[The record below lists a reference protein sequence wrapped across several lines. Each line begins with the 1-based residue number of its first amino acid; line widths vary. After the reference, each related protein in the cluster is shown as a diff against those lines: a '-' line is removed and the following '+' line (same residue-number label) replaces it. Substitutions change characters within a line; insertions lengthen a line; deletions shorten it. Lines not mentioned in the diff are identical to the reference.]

1 MKNHQTLEALEKI
14 LADSYVLMLK
24 TQNYHWNVVGDN
36 FKSLHEMFQT
46 QYEELFGAIDELAE
60 RIRSL
65 GFKVDGTFDHFKKYS
80 DIKSGNK
87 DFSAIDMLKDLIADH
102 EIIIKQL
109 HKAISTSQAEGDEA
123 SADIFIQRAKSH
135 EKNLWML
142 QSSIK

>member
-36 FKSLHEMFQT
+36 FKSLHEMFQL

-65 GFKVDGTFDHFKKYS
+65 GSKVDGTFDHFKKYS

-87 DFSAIDMLKDLIADH
+87 DFNAQEMIKDLISDH
-102 EIIIKQL
+102 EIIVNQL
-109 HKAISTSQAEGDEA
+109 HKSIKISQQEGDES
-123 SADIFIQRAKSH
+123 SADIFIQRAKAH
-135 EKNLWML
+135 EKTIWML
-142 QSSIK
+142 VASL

>member
-46 QYEELFGAIDELAE
+46 QYEELFSAIDELAE

-65 GFKVDGTFDHFKKYS
+65 GFKVDGTFDHFKKHS
-80 DIKSGNK
+80 DIKNGNK
-87 DFSAIDMLKDLIADH
+87 DFYPIDMLKDLIADH
-102 EIIIKQL
+102 EIVIKQL
-109 HKAISTSQAEGDEA
+109 HKAISISQSEGDEA
-123 SADIFIQRAKSH
+123 SADIFIQRIKSH
-135 EKNLWML
+135 EKTLWML